1 MCTTKWIDK
10 LWIPENK
17 KLLIEIDRG
26 RKKNM

>member
-1 MCTTKWIDK
+1 MFTTKWIDK
-10 LWIPENK
+10 LQIPENK